1 VTADSKSS
9 TRRPGRRSASGSSD
23 RGQAAA
29 PGTCM
34 DLTEGEARY
43 LLALRDL
50 NQSGSPPS
58 QAAVARR
65 VGVSHPTALEMIRR
79 LRNLD
84 LVDSETLTLT
94 PRGTS
99 AALVLSSRR
108 HAAHVLAHEVL
119 GLPPEEAQKEA
130 EALATSLSPVLAR
143 RLVAWR
149 TRRDAAAN
157 RDGAAARNAAKA
169 GADEAGEKEAAAKD

>member
-1 VTADSKSS
+1 
-9 TRRPGRRSASGSSD
+9 
-23 RGQAAA
+23 
-29 PGTCM
+29 M

-50 NQSGSPPS
+50 NLAGAPPS
-58 QAAVARR
+58 QAAVARK

-79 LRNLD
+79 LRGLD
-84 LVDSETLTLT
+84 LVAPEALTLT

-119 GLPPEEAQKEA
+119 GLSPEQAETEAA
-130 EALATSLSPVLAR
+130 HLATSLSPVLAR

-149 TRRDAAAN
+149 TRRDA
-157 RDGAAARNAAKA
+157 
-169 GADEAGEKEAAAKD
+169 ES